1 LLNLKSDSFNKT
13 KENLLNFCRIHSCPK
28 EIEFILNTVNLIDA
42 LNLLKPNKLNPLTP
56 FSWQGEIKGG

>member
-1 LLNLKSDSFNKT
+1 VQNYYT
-13 KENLLNFCRIHSCPK
+13 CHSCPK

-56 FSWQGEIKGG
+56 FSWQGELKGDELQKY